1 MNTHHRATRQSGL
14 TLVEILVALTIG
26 LIVLTGVVGV
36 LIANRQTYRTSEAL
50 ARMQENARFSFEI
63 LGRSIRAAGGNP
75 CGADKVANVLKNRS
89 TAWWADWSNAI
100 RGFEGDNDDHDL
112 QFPQATGSGPAAR
125 IAGTDALITLTG
137 SLDPGYP
144 IIDHNPNAAQ
154 LKINTNA
161 HGLKNGDIVIAC
173 DTQQSAIFQITNA
186 NPSNNVI
193 VHNTGTGSPGNCS
206 KYLGYPTPPNCGASG
221 PNNDPP
227 SYSFE
232 SQGYLN
238 RLSAHAW
245 YIGYN
250 PRNTRSLYRI
260 NLSGSSAQIEEVT
273 PDVFDLQVDYL
284 AQGSNSYVNASSITD
299 WNQVIAVRLEITTQ
313 DPFVRDDNG
322 NPLTRKWYTIFRVR
336 NMQP

>member
-1 MNTHHRATRQSGL
+1 MNNHHRAIRQSGL

-26 LIVLTGVVGV
+26 LVVLTGVVGV

-75 CGADKVANVLKNRS
+75 CGAYKLANVLKNRS

-100 RGFEGDNDDHDL
+100 RGFEGGNADHDS

-125 IAGTDALITLTG
+125 IAGTDALITLAS
-137 SLDPGYP
+137 SLDTGLP
-144 IIDHNPNAAQ
+144 IIDHNPSAAQ

-161 HGLKNGDIVIAC
+161 HGLKDGDIVIAC
-173 DTQQSAIFQITNA
+173 DTKQSAIFQITNA
-186 NPSNNVI
+186 SPSNNVI

-206 KYLGYPTPPNCGASG
+206 KYLGYPTPPNCGAPG

-227 SYSFE
+227 PYSFE
-232 SQGYLN
+232 SRGYLN

-245 YIGYN
+245 YIGNN
-250 PRNTRSLYRI
+250 PRGTRSLYRI
-260 NLSGSSAQIEEVT
+260 NLSGSSTQIEEVT
-273 PDVFDLQVDYL
+273 PDVYGLQVDYL

-313 DPFVRDDNG
+313 DPFVRDNNG

>member
-1 MNTHHRATRQSGL
+1 MNNHHRATRQSGL

-26 LIVLTGVVGV
+26 LVVLTGVVGV

-75 CGADKVANVLKNRS
+75 CGAYKVANVLNNRT

-100 RGFEGDNDDHDL
+100 RGFEGGNADHDS
-112 QFPQATGSGPAAR
+112 QFPQATGSGTAAR

-137 SLDPGYP
+137 SLDTGLS
-144 IIDHNPNAAQ
+144 IIDHNPSAAQ

-161 HGLKNGDIVIAC
+161 HGLKDGDIVIAC
-173 DTQQSAIFQITNA
+173 DTQHSAIFQITNA
-186 NPSNNVI
+186 SPSNNVI

-245 YIGYN
+245 YIGNN
-250 PRNTRSLYRI
+250 PRGTRSLYRI

-273 PDVFDLQVDYL
+273 PDVYDLQVDYL

-313 DPFVRDDNG
+313 DPFVPDNNG